1 VTHLYISQS
10 YSFEG
15 IPTELLDFSLE
26 ELSSTFSLLL
36 DSTGF
41 SELEDTSFFSELED
55 SSTFTE
61 LEDSAAFIELD
72 DSSTLAELEESS
84 TFAELLLD
92 FALLLD
98 TLVSLLLDCGVTLD
112 EDSSQ
117 SSQMLDEERIASLE
131 TGVTF

>member
-1 VTHLYISQS
+1 M
-10 YSFEG
+10 
-15 IPTELLDFSLE
+15 LLDTSLE
-26 ELSSTFSLLL
+26 ELSATFSLLL

-41 SELEDTSFFSELED
+41 S
-55 SSTFTE
+55 E

-72 DSSTLAELEESS
+72 DSSTLAELDDSS

-131 TGVTF
+131 SGLTF